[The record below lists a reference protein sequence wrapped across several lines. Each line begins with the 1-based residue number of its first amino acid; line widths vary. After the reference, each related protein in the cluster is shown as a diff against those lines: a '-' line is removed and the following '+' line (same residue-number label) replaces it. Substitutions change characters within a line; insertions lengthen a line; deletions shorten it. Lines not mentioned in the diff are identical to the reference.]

1 MIGRIFSETLRRGW
15 RTMLYW
21 GVGMG
26 LYALMI
32 TVAVL
37 DDQTLQQL
45 TGVIQS
51 MPSFLLQ
58 GFMGSADIQFLTS
71 PNGYFAAK
79 YFSIALLIFSAYAV
93 MAGMAVTAN
102 DEDEGILDGFL
113 SLPIHRWE
121 VIIGRGL
128 ASLVMIAAAVCL
140 TYLGVVIGA
149 QLVPHVSY
157 DLGGIALGT
166 LNMLPSLFFI
176 LAMTVLFGVLFRRR
190 SVALG
195 LAAAVVIFSY
205 TVDFIASGLGDSA
218 LASTGYLSFFHYY
231 DGVGVMQTG
240 VNLANVGL
248 LAGVGAVFLALALW
262 RFQKRDI
269 GL

>member
-1 MIGRIFSETLRRGW
+1 MTGRIFSETLGRGW

-21 GVGMG
+21 GLGMG
-26 LYALMI
+26 MYALLI

-37 DDQTLQQL
+37 DDAALKQISELL
-45 TGVIQS
+45 NS
-51 MPSFLLQ
+51 MPAFLMQ
-58 GFMGSADIQFLTS
+58 GFMGSADLSFITS

-102 DEDEGILDGFL
+102 DEDLGIMDGFL
-113 SLPIHRWE
+113 SLPLHRWS

-128 ASLVMIAAAVCL
+128 AYMLMITVAVFI
-140 TYLGVVIGA
+140 TYLGVVIGSFF
-149 QLVPHVSY
+149 VPHVAY
-157 DLGGIALGT
+157 DLSGIAAGT
-166 LNMLPSLFFI
+166 LNMVPSLFFV

-195 LAAAVVIFSY
+195 VAAAVVVFSY
-205 TVDFIASGLGDSA
+205 TVDFIASGLGDSV
-218 LASTGYLSFFHYY
+218 LSKSGLLSFFHYY
-231 DGVGVMQTG
+231 DGVGVMQDG
-240 VNLANVGL
+240 LNFVNVGL
-248 LAGVGAVFLALALW
+248 LAAVGIVFAVLALW

>member
-1 MIGRIFSETLRRGW
+1 MTGQIFVETLRRGW
-15 RTMLYW
+15 RTMLMW
-21 GVGMG
+21 GLGMG
-26 LYALMI
+26 LYAVMI

-45 TGVIQS
+45 TGVISS

-58 GFMGSADIQFLTS
+58 GFMGSADIQFMTS
-71 PNGYFAAK
+71 PNGYFAVK

-102 DEDEGILDGFL
+102 DEDEGIMVGFL
-113 SLPIHRWE
+113 SLPIHRWA
-121 VIIGRGL
+121 IIAGRGL
-128 ASLVMIAAAVCL
+128 AYLLMITFAVLL
-140 TYLGVVIGA
+140 TYAGVVFGSR
-149 QLVPHVSY
+149 LVPHVSY
-157 DLGGIALGT
+157 DLGGIAVGT
-166 LNMLPSLFFI
+166 LNMLPSLFFV

-195 LAAAVVIFSY
+195 LTAAVVIFSY
-205 TVDFIASGLGDSA
+205 TVDFVASGLGNSA
-218 LASTGYLSFFHYY
+218 LAATGYLSFFHYY
-231 DGVGVMQTG
+231 DGVGVMQSG
-240 VNLANVGL
+240 LNAVNIGL
-248 LAGVGAVFLALALW
+248 LAGIGVIFAALALW